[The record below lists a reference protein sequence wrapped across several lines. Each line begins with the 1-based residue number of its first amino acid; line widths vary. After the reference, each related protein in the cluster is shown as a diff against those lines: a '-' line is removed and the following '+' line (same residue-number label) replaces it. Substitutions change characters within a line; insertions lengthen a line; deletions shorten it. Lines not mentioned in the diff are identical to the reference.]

1 MPLPHSRRLSLAS
14 PLYSSDLFCVAHV
27 SQYLQMRGNSQYFAS
42 IKSLT
47 AALNAVLVDLVTEK
61 GETGCVGCAW
71 ALVHSFLG
79 CIICDKAYKTKC
91 IFHNQLNKLVIVSH
105 ILWFR
110 YTRTPCVNSRWL
122 HTGWK
127 DDGRLKWNMEVSMQA
142 GCIAT
147 GVLLVVG
154 VRCMR

>member
-1 MPLPHSRRLSLAS
+1 MYLS
-14 PLYSSDLFCVAHV
+14 
-27 SQYLQMRGNSQYFAS
+27 QS
-42 IKSLT
+42 I
-47 AALNAVLVDLVTEK
+47 N
-61 GETGCVGCAW
+61 
-71 ALVHSFLG
+71 
-79 CIICDKAYKTKC
+79 
-91 IFHNQLNKLVIVSH
+91 LNKLVIVSH
-105 ILWFR
+105 IFWFR
-110 YTRTPCVNSRWL
+110 YTRTLCVNSQRL